1 MKERRREEGKR
12 QEEEWEGE
20 RSLEG
25 HCNQGNSGKAGGPTG
40 SLGPPLRSLTSQS
53 KGRDAR
59 RARLLLASHP
69 QGSSTRP
76 GGGRKAGRL
85 QLPWRW
91 GYGEASEGER
101 GEEEIE
107 ARWGVGGKWEPM
119 WEEPTDP
126 RCLGPFPDHPGP
138 LGPSKSPP
146 PQPQATTVSNTHP
159 PQSLLP
165 HPPHPATISQGVNLR
180 GISFARFS
188 HICIQEV
195 PCQKRSLLALAAP
208 TCHLPGTPSPH
219 PAASIPLD
227 SPILWSWSRE
237 GRAGS
242 ATPPCTPEPEDP
254 SLPREGRNPSLAA
267 RKARCAERSLR
278 SQKLL
283 LSS

>member
-1 MKERRREEGKR
+1 MGKAWGVEAGTWVVRQDRGSPRGKTVRPCLFSLCLCWGGKGRPQLAVAEASGLGRERRMKERRREEGKR

-59 RARLLLASHP
+59 RAWLLLASHP

-159 PQSLLP
+159 PSLSFPTHPTRLP
-165 HPPHPATISQGVNLR
+165 
-180 GISFARFS
+180 F
-188 HICIQEV
+188 
-195 PCQKRSLLALAAP
+195 
-208 TCHLPGTPSPH
+208 
-219 PAASIPLD
+219 
-227 SPILWSWSRE
+227 
-237 GRAGS
+237 
-242 ATPPCTPEPEDP
+242 
-254 SLPREGRNPSLAA
+254 PRE
-267 RKARCAERSLR
+267 
-278 SQKLL
+278 
-283 LSS
+283 